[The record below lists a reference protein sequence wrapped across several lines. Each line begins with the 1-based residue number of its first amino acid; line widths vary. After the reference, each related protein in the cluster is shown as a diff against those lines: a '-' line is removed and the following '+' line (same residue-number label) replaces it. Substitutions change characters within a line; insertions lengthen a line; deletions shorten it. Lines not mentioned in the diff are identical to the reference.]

1 MTTHDPDRNAPRTV
15 LVTGATNGI
24 GRAAALE
31 LGRRG
36 AHVVA
41 VGRDSDRTRAVVETI
56 EAEQGSAEARVA
68 DLSSQAEVRSL
79 AAGVRA
85 DHDRLDVLLN
95 NAGAIFRER
104 DVTVDGIERTFAL
117 NHLAYFLLT
126 NLLLDRL
133 TASAPARVVSV
144 ASRAQERG
152 RLDFDDLQN
161 ERTWSMMRAYGDS
174 KLANVMF
181 TAALARRIDGTGVT
195 TYSMHPGFVGTG
207 FAANNGGW
215 LRLGMKLVRPFIRS
229 AERGADTAVWLCEA
243 PGIEKQSGGY
253 FVDRRRVDPVARARD
268 TDAQER
274 LWEVSARMTGLAPVS

>member
-1 MTTHDPDRNAPRTV
+1 MTADASDRTPSRTV

-24 GRAAALE
+24 GRAAAVE

-36 AHVVA
+36 AHVIV
-41 VGRDSDRTRAVVETI
+41 VGRDPERARPVVATI
-56 EAEQGSAEARVA
+56 ESEQGSAEARVA
-68 DLSSQAEVRSL
+68 DLSSQAEVHAL
-79 AAGVRA
+79 ADGVLS
-85 DHDRLDVLLN
+85 DHPRLDVLVN

-104 DVTVDGIERTFAL
+104 RLSADGFELTFAL
-117 NHLAYFLLT
+117 NHLGYFLLT
-126 NLLLDRL
+126 NLLLERL
-133 TASAPARVVSV
+133 VESAPARVVNV

-161 ERTWSMMRAYGDS
+161 ERNWSMMRAYGDS

-195 TYSMHPGFVGTG
+195 TYSMHPGLVGTG

-229 AERGADTAVWLCEA
+229 PERGADTAVWLCEA
-243 PGIEKQSGGY
+243 PGVEQHSGGY
-253 FVDRRRVDPVARARD
+253 FVDRRRVDPAPRARNV
-268 TDAQER
+268 DAQER
-274 LWEVSARMTGLAPVS
+274 LWSVSAEMTGIAQTP

>member
-1 MTTHDPDRNAPRTV
+1 LIAGDSDRNPSRTV

-31 LGRRG
+31 LARRG
-36 AHVVA
+36 AHVIV
-41 VGRDSDRTRAVVETI
+41 VGRDPQRTRAVVAAV
-56 EAEQGSAEARVA
+56 EAEQGSAESRVA
-68 DLSSQAEVRSL
+68 DLSSQAEVRAL
-79 AAGVRA
+79 ATAVLA
-85 DHDRLDVLLN
+85 DHARLDVLLN
-95 NAGAIFRER
+95 NAGAIFRDR
-104 DVTVDGIERTFAL
+104 RLSTDGFEMTFAL
-117 NHLAYFLLT
+117 NHLGYFLLT

-133 TASAPARVVSV
+133 IESAPARVVNV

-161 ERTWSMMRAYGDS
+161 ERNWSMMRAYGDS

-181 TAALARRIDGTGVT
+181 TAALARRIDGRGVT

-229 AERGADTAVWLCEA
+229 PERGADTAVWLSEA
-243 PGIEKQSGGY
+243 PGIEVHNGGY
-253 FVDRRRVDPVARARD
+253 FVDRRRVDPVPRARD
-268 TDAQER
+268 VDAQER
-274 LWEVSARMTGLAPVS
+274 LWSVSAEMTGVTVTS

>member
-1 MTTHDPDRNAPRTV
+1 MTTTDPRTV

-31 LGRRG
+31 LARRG

-41 VGRDSDRTRAVVETI
+41 VGRDPDRTRAVVDAI
-56 EAEQGSAEARVA
+56 GAEGGSAEARVA
-68 DLSSQAEVRSL
+68 DLSSQAEVRRL
-79 AAGVRA
+79 AEEVGA
-85 DHDRLDVLLN
+85 DHERLDVLLN

-133 TASAPARVVSV
+133 SASAPARVVNV

-161 ERTWSMMRAYGDS
+161 ERDWSMMRAYGDS

-207 FAANNGGW
+207 FAANNGGL

-229 AERGADTAVWLCEA
+229 PERGADTAVWLCEA
-243 PGIEKQSGGY
+243 AGIEKHSGGY